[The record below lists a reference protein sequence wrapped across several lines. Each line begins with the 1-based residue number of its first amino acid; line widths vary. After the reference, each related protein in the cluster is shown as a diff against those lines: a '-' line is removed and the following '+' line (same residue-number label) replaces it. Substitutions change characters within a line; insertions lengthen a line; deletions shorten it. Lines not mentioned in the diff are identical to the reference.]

1 MLEKDVAIG
10 DYFSDQ
16 AIDSQTFT
24 IQRDTR
30 ESMIRL
36 MERLVDIH

>member
-16 AIDSQTFT
+16 GINWQTFG
-24 IQRDTR
+24 IQRETR

-36 MERLVDIH
+36 MERLIEIH